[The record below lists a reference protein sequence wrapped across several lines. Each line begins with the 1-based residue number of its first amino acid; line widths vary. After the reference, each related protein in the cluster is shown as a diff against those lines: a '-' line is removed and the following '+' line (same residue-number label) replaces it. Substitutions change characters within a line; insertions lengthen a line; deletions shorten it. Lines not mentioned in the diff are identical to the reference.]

1 MDEEIIFIVGAV
13 MKVIIAGSRGITDYH
28 ILKEAWG
35 QFKYRDEVSEIVCGE
50 APGIDTLGRRLGEEL
65 DIYIASFPAQWDT
78 PRGFDRGAG
87 RKRNAAMGD
96 YADALLA
103 IWDFESVGT
112 KHMIDYSN
120 NLGLYVEIYNA
131 NGVRVIQNRY
141 W

>member
-1 MDEEIIFIVGAV
+1 MDEEIIFIVGVV

-87 RKRNAAMGD
+87 RKRNAKMGE

-103 IWDFESVGT
+103 VWDFESVGT
-112 KHMIDYSN
+112 KHMIDFAN
-120 NLGLYVEIYNA
+120 NLGLYVEIYNT

>member
-87 RKRNAAMGD
+87 RKRNAKMGE

-103 IWDFESVGT
+103 VWDFESVGT
-112 KHMIDYSN
+112 KHMIDFAN
-120 NLGLYVEIYNA
+120 NLGLYVEIYNT

>member
-1 MDEEIIFIVGAV
+1 

-87 RKRNAAMGD
+87 RKRNAKMGE

-103 IWDFESVGT
+103 VWDFESVGT
-112 KHMIDYSN
+112 KHMIDFAN
-120 NLGLYVEIYNA
+120 NLGLYVEIYNT

>member
-1 MDEEIIFIVGAV
+1 MDEEIIFIVGGI
-13 MKVIIAGSRGITDYH
+13 MKVIIAGSRGITDYQ
-28 ILKEAWG
+28 IMREAWS

-50 APGIDTLGRRLGEEL
+50 APGIDTLGRRLGDEL

-87 RKRNAAMGD
+87 RKRNAKMGD

-131 NGVRVIQNRY
+131 NGVKVNQNKY